1 MKLPINPV
9 PSGNNPPKAPKISSS
24 ISSIVKGLFW
34 FLNIGFL
41 TAATLGMI
49 PEAFSW
55 GNHKDLF
62 STSLVLFTLS
72 SSICTGCYLW
82 LSRQTTRETPS
93 RLGAMPDIFMVGNLT
108 FYGLNLAIKFSP
120 ITVDSPTIN
129 LDLTLTGVVITAVGV
144 LALWGWRRWQ
154 NKITPNNLGRENPL
168 GAAAIHGV
176 LFAINATIWKMA
188 LSPDIFS
195 QQGSLESLIISL
207 ILIATVMIVS
217 CLGWQMRHQ
226 PVKLWQL
233 MMGVEGP
240 VFLLCL
246 LWLVLWFDPSL
257 PSITTLLDNRG
268 IALILGSIII
278 CIIAFPLELYQG
290 YWPRYPMLAWLQ
302 MIPHS
307 IMPGIGVYWGLFLL
321 FYTVPVAIFMVPQF
335 FLFTWVE
342 SFFQMGIFQP
352 WWMSVLVVIFW
363 ISALLFLFLP
373 WGIAQ
378 SYIQSSQ
385 RVFTAFSR
393 QYGRTITT
401 AISLVVLTV
410 WMTISL
416 ASRQPQIE
424 AFNLLS
430 NPANTDSAK
439 QELIAKSEKIRQGL
453 LAAYLHP
460 YRYLFAVR
468 DDQHILD
475 MYRWVPLLPEN
486 TGEFLQDFYNHL
498 LAPFLYSGSPDDVKT
513 SARLYAEFF
522 DTPIQKAERKEIQR
536 VLEATGNLDDAKAGV
551 LNIDQQKV
559 WLREQQVT
567 VQPHGDWADVEL
579 SELYQNKTNDVEEV
593 LYYFNLPESA
603 VLTGVWLG
611 DNNNREK
618 RFPFQVSTR
627 GAAQRVYNS
636 QVQRERPKDP
646 ALLEQVGPRQY
657 RLRAFPVPV
666 TLRSWEREQ
675 GVERP
680 TEMHLWLTYKVMRQ
694 EKGWP
699 MPKLGEKRNIFWT
712 RETTRVQNGTPIKF
726 PQDDWLPEFIP
737 AEGEFKPQLHQVN
750 LAGGYRVAA
759 KPLTINNYALPQGKR
774 WALVVDGSRSMGSH
788 RQELKDSFQW
798 VQEVFANRS
807 DVDIYLTAATGSQ
820 PQRWDEIGQFNAD
833 KVTFYGTVQL
843 QDMLSQFE
851 QLRGNTAY
859 DGIMLVTD
867 DGSYELTDDKAQMTK
882 DKGQMTNPLWLVHL
896 GGMPKAYDD
905 GILRVIAATDGGVAE
920 DIATALQRMAAEA
933 DLDDNVVNVVNGYA
947 WVVEKGAG
955 ENLADAG
962 FAPLAARQLIESLI
976 QEEDG
981 THITKLDVVN
991 AIAKKYAIV
1000 TPYSSMIVLVNDEQ
1014 REALKRA
1021 EAAANRFDR
1030 AVEDGEELISPL
1042 NGFGVSVPEPGLIV
1056 GLGAIAFLVM
1066 IRRQRYIRQ

>member
-1 MKLPINPV
+1 MNL
-9 PSGNNPPKAPKISSS
+9 
-24 ISSIVKGLFW
+24 
-34 FLNIGFL
+34 GFL
-41 TAATLGMI
+41 IAATLGML
-49 PEAFSW
+49 PAAFSW
-55 GNHKDLF
+55 GNNNDLF
-62 STSLVLFTLS
+62 YTSLVLFTLS

-82 LSRQTTRETPS
+82 LSRQTTRKIPS
-93 RLGAMPDIFMVGNLT
+93 QLGAMPDIFLVGNLT

-129 LDLTLTGVVITAVGV
+129 LYLSLIGVFITAVGV

-154 NKITPNNLGRENPL
+154 NKINPNNLVRENPL
-168 GAAAIHGV
+168 GAAAIHGF

-195 QQGSLESLIISL
+195 QEGSIEWIIISL

-240 VFLLCL
+240 VFLLSL
-246 LWLVLWFDPSL
+246 LWLVLWFDPNL

-268 IALILGSIII
+268 VALILGSIII

-290 YWPRYPMLAWLQ
+290 YLQRYPMLASLQ
-302 MIPHS
+302 MIFHS

-321 FYTVPVAIFMVPQF
+321 FYTVPVAIFIGPQF
-335 FLFTWVE
+335 LLMTWVE
-342 SFFQMGIFQP
+342 SFLQMWMWQP
-352 WWMSVLVVIFW
+352 WWMSVLAVIFW
-363 ISALLFLFLP
+363 ISALFFLFLP

-378 SYIQSSQ
+378 SYIKSSQ

-393 QYGRTITT
+393 QYGRPMTT
-401 AISLVVLTV
+401 AISLVVLTA
-410 WMTISL
+410 WMTLAL

-430 NPANTDSAK
+430 TPANTDSAK

-460 YRYLFAVR
+460 YRYLFAGQDDRHIR
-468 DDQHILD
+468 DI
-475 MYRWVPLLPEN
+475 YTSIPFLPEN
-486 TGEFLQDFYNHL
+486 TGEFLQGFYNHL
-498 LAPFLYSGSPDDVKT
+498 IAPFLYGGSRDDIKT

-551 LNIDQQKV
+551 LNIDQKKV

-579 SELYQNKTNDVEEV
+579 YEFYQNKTNNVEEV

-618 RFPFQVSTR
+618 RFPFKVSTR

-636 QVQRERPKDP
+636 QVQRERPIDP

-666 TLRSWEREQ
+666 PLSSWEREQ

-699 MPKLGEKRNIFWT
+699 MPKLAEKRNIFWN
-712 RETTRVQNGTPIKF
+712 RETVRLQNGAEIKF

-737 AEGEFKPQLHQVN
+737 AAGEFKPELHQVN
-750 LAGGYRVAA
+750 LAGGDRVTA
-759 KPLTINNYALPQGKR
+759 KPLAIDNYALPQGKR
-774 WALVVDGSRSMGSH
+774 LALVVDGSRSMGTH
-788 RQELKDSFQW
+788 RQELKTSFKW
-798 VQEVFANRS
+798 VQEVFATRS
-807 DVDIYLTAATGSQ
+807 DVDIYFTAATVSQ
-820 PQRWDEIGQFNAD
+820 PQRWDEMGQFNAD
-833 KVTFYGTVQL
+833 KVTFYGTLQL

-851 QLRGNTAY
+851 KLRGNTAY
-859 DGIMLVTD
+859 DGIVLVTD
-867 DGSYELTDDKAQMTK
+867 DGSYELADDHK
-882 DKGQMTNPLWLVHL
+882 DLPKLAAPLWLVHL

-905 GILRVIAATDGGVAE
+905 GILSVIAASDGGVAA
-920 DIATALQRMAAEA
+920 DIAEALQRMAAEG
-933 DLDDNVVNVVNGYA
+933 DLDDNVVNVVDGYA
-947 WVVEKGAG
+947 WVVEKAAG

-962 FAPLAARQLIESLI
+962 FAPLAARQLIESLRP
-976 QEEDG
+976 EEDG
-981 THITKLDVVN
+981 EKIGKLDAVN
-991 AIAKKYAIV
+991 AIAQKYAIV
-1000 TPYSSMIVLVNDEQ
+1000 TPYSSMIVLVNDAQ

-1021 EAAANRFDR
+1021 EAQANRFDR
-1030 AVEDGEELISPL
+1030 AVEDGEELLDQI
-1042 NGFGVSVPEPGLIV
+1042 NGVGVSVPEPGLII
-1056 GLGAIAFLVM
+1056 GLGAITFIGIM
-1066 IRRQRYIRQ
+1066 RRRRYKGS